1 MNSELESYSFI
12 DPAEVRPEAE
22 ASWSETEPGWPEA
35 EAVWPPADSV
45 QAESEPGRI
54 EDGTQPELRSDGL
67 PTPNAPSTMAEA
79 GIAESTVEHLILKHL
94 FYKGE
99 AMGRELS
106 NSLGLK
112 YSVIE
117 PMVDVMKRNHLI
129 TAKRSMGMGNMSSVF
144 VLSEAGRKLAQQYI
158 EVNSYAGAAPVNLD
172 EYCELVRMQ
181 RHEPGWLNKES
192 LDHAYRHMVVSED
205 ILSQIGPA
213 VNSGKSFLIYGQ
225 PGNGKTFLAEALF
238 NINTTPI
245 YIPYAL
251 ECQGQ
256 IIQVYDPLY
265 HEPLDTPSDGLSI
278 PATAISE
285 SFPYDKRYFR
295 SKRPFITTG
304 GELTMSHLDLSFN
317 PASKIYDAPFQLKAN
332 NGIYLIDDFGRQ
344 KVTPSEVLNR
354 WIVPMER
361 KIDYLNF
368 QQGGKITVPFECFLV
383 FSTNLNPD
391 QLGDEAFL
399 RRIQY
404 KMFLKSPGEAEFA
417 EIFEQFCKKVDIPFN
432 PNLIGKFLTKYY
444 RNGKKRL
451 RRCHPR
457 DVITHAVDH
466 IRFER
471 LEWALTEAVLDHA
484 FASCFTTLSHLD
496 D

>member
-1 MNSELESYSFI
+1 MNSEFESYSFI
-12 DPAEVRPEAE
+12 DTETVEYESFEPPDYEAAVLPAH
-22 ASWSETEPGWPEA
+22 SG
-35 EAVWPPADSV
+35 PAF
-45 QAESEPGRI
+45 G
-54 EDGTQPELRSDGL
+54 GNGL
-67 PTPNAPSTMAEA
+67 PTPLAPSTMAET
-79 GIAESTVEHLILKHL
+79 GISESTIEQLILKQL

-99 AMGRELS
+99 AMGRDIS
-106 NSLGLK
+106 NALGFK

-117 PMVDVMKRNHLI
+117 PMVDTIKRNHLI
-129 TAKRSMGMGNMSSVF
+129 VAKRSMGMGNMSTVF
-144 VLSEAGRKLAQQYI
+144 VLTEAGRKLVHQYMEI
-158 EVNSYAGAAPVNLD
+158 NSYGGAAPVSLD
-172 EYCELVRMQ
+172 EYCELVKLQ
-181 RHEPGWLNKES
+181 KLEPGWLTKES
-192 LDHAYRHMVVSED
+192 LAAAYSHMVVSEE

-245 YIPYAL
+245 YIPYAI

-265 HEPLDTPSDGLSI
+265 HEPLDPSPDELSVL
-278 PATAISE
+278 ANAVSD
-285 SFPYDKRYFR
+285 SFSYDKRYFR

-304 GELTMSHLDLSFN
+304 GELAMQNLDLSFN
-317 PASKIYDAPFQLKAN
+317 SASKVYDAPFQVKAN

-354 WIVPMER
+354 WIIPMER

-368 QQGGKITVPFECFLV
+368 LQGGKITVPFECFLV

-404 KMFLKSPGEAEFA
+404 KMFLRSPGEAEFA
-417 EIFEQFCKKVDIPFN
+417 EIFEQFCKKQEIPFGSS
-432 PNLIGKFLTKYY
+432 LIGKFLTKYY
-444 RNGKKRL
+444 RSGKKKM

-457 DVITHAVDH
+457 DVVMHAIDH
-466 IRFER
+466 IKFEK
-471 LEWALTEAVLDHA
+471 LPWELSEEVLDHA
-484 FASCFTTLSHLD
+484 FTSCFTTASHFD

>member
-1 MNSELESYSFI
+1 MNSETDSYSFI
-12 DPAEVRPEAE
+12 
-22 ASWSETEPGWPEA
+22 ETETFQPE
-35 EAVWPPADSV
+35 EFTRT
-45 QAESEPGRI
+45 ESASYTLPI
-54 EDGTQPELRSDGL
+54 GTQPELKGDGL
-67 PTPNAPSTMAEA
+67 PTPMPPSTMAET
-79 GIAESTVEHLILKHL
+79 GITESTVEQLILKQL
-94 FYKGE
+94 YFKGE
-99 AMGRELS
+99 AMGRDIS
-106 NSLGLK
+106 NALGFK

-117 PMVDVMKRNHLI
+117 PMVETMKRNHLMV
-129 TAKRSMGMGNMSSVF
+129 AKRSMGMGNMSTVF
-144 VLSEAGRKLAQQYI
+144 VLSEEGRKLVHQYLEI
-158 EVNSYAGAAPVNLD
+158 NSYAGAAPVSLD
-172 EYCELVRMQ
+172 EYCEIVKLQ
-181 RHEPGWLNKES
+181 KLDPGWLTKEA
-192 LDHAYRHMVVSED
+192 LNGAYSHMVVSEE

-238 NINTTPI
+238 NINTSPI
-245 YIPYAL
+245 YIPYAI

-265 HEPLDTPSDGLSI
+265 HAPLDAPAESLSVLSNAVSD
-278 PATAISE
+278 
-285 SFPYDKRYFR
+285 SFAYDKRYFR

-304 GELTMSHLDLSFN
+304 GELTLQNLDLSFN
-317 PASKIYDAPFQLKAN
+317 PASKIYDAPFQVKAN

-383 FSTNLNPD
+383 FSTNLNPE

-404 KMFLKSPGEAEFA
+404 KMFLRSPGEAEFA
-417 EIFEQFCKKVDIPFN
+417 EIFEQFCKKMDVPLAS
-432 PNLIGKFLTKYY
+432 NLVGRFLTKYY
-444 RNGKKRL
+444 RSGKKRM

-457 DVITHAVDH
+457 DVVMHAIDH

-471 LEWALTEAVLDHA
+471 LPWVLTEEVLDHA
-484 FASCFTTLSHLD
+484 FNSCFTTVNHFD

>member
-1 MNSELESYSFI
+1 MNSNLESYSFI
-12 DPAEVRPEAE
+12 DTQAAPRESVGRPEP
-22 ASWSETEPGWPEA
+22 STFTLPVRSQPEA
-35 EAVWPPADSV
+35 KD
-45 QAESEPGRI
+45 
-54 EDGTQPELRSDGL
+54 DHL
-67 PTPNAPSTMAEA
+67 PTPGAPDTMAET
-79 GIAESTVEHLILKHL
+79 GIAESTVEQLILRQL
-94 FYKGE
+94 YFKGE

-106 NSLGLK
+106 NGLGFK

-117 PMVDVMKRNHLI
+117 GMVDNLKRNHLI
-129 TAKRSMGMGNMSSVF
+129 MSKRSMGMGNMSTVF
-144 VLSEAGRKLAQQYI
+144 QLSEAGRKLAQQYLEI
-158 EVNSYAGAAPVNLD
+158 NTYAGAAPVSLD
-172 EYCELVRMQ
+172 EYREIVRLQ
-181 RHEPGWLNKES
+181 KLEPGWLTKES
-192 LDHAYRHMVVSED
+192 LGEAYRHMVVSEE

-245 YIPYAL
+245 YIPYAV

-256 IIQVYDPLY
+256 IIQIYDPLY
-265 HEPLDTPSDGLSI
+265 HQPLDEPSD
-278 PATAISE
+278 TISVLA
-285 SFPYDKRYFR
+285 SAVSDDFTYDRRYFR

-304 GELTMSHLDLSFN
+304 GELTLENLDLSFN
-317 PASKIYDAPFQLKAN
+317 TASKIYDAPFQLKAN

-344 KVTPSEVLNR
+344 KVTPAEVLNR

-417 EIFEQFCKKVDIPFN
+417 EIFEQFCKKQDIPCG
-432 PNLIGKFLTKYY
+432 PNLVGRFLTKYY
-444 RNGKKRL
+444 RSGRKKM

-457 DVITHAVDH
+457 DVITHAIDH
-466 IRFER
+466 IKFER
-471 LEWALTEAVLDHA
+471 LPWVITEDVLDHA
-484 FASCFTTLSHLD
+484 FESCFTTVNHHED
-496 D
+496 

>member
-1 MNSELESYSFI
+1 MNSELDSYSFI
-12 DPAEVRPEAE
+12 EPEVLRREPMERHEPE
-22 ASWSETEPGWPEA
+22 PFVIP
-35 EAVWPPADSV
+35 V
-45 QAESEPGRI
+45 
-54 EDGTQPELRSDGL
+54 GTQPELKRDGL
-67 PTPNAPSTMAEA
+67 PTPTAPDTLSET
-79 GIAESTVEHLILKHL
+79 GIAESTIEQLMLKQL
-94 FYKGE
+94 YFKGE
-99 AMGRELS
+99 AMGRDLS
-106 NSLGLK
+106 NSLGFK

-117 PMVDVMKRNHLI
+117 GLIDNMKRNHLI
-129 TAKRSMGMGNMSSVF
+129 VAKRSMGMGNMSTVF
-144 VLSEAGRKLAQQYI
+144 VLSEAGRKLAQQYLDI
-158 EVNSYAGAAPVNLD
+158 NTYAGAAPVSIE
-172 EYCELVRMQ
+172 EYCELVKLQ
-181 RHEPGWLNKES
+181 RLEPGWLTREA
-192 LDHAYRHMVVSED
+192 LDQAYRHMVVSDE

-245 YIPYAL
+245 YIPYAI

-265 HEPLDTPSDGLSI
+265 HQPLDNPADGLSI
-278 PATAISE
+278 MATAVSDN
-285 SFPYDKRYFR
+285 FGHDRRYFR

-304 GELTMSHLDLSFN
+304 GELTLQHLDLSFN
-317 PASKIYDAPFQLKAN
+317 PASKIYDAPFQIKAN

-383 FSTNLNPD
+383 FSTNLNPE

-417 EIFEQFCKKVDIPFN
+417 EIFEQFCKKVEIPFSS
-432 PNLIGKFLTKYY
+432 NLVGKFLTKYY
-444 RNGKKRL
+444 RSGKKKM

-466 IRFER
+466 IKFEKR
-471 LEWALTEAVLDHA
+471 TWELTEEVLDHA
-484 FASCFTTLSHLD
+484 FASCFTTVSHFD

>member
-12 DPAEVRPEAE
+12 EPEATRRE
-22 ASWSETEPGWPEA
+22 LVEPEEPEEYSA
-35 EAVWPPADSV
+35 PAHVQPSSV
-45 QAESEPGRI
+45 H
-54 EDGTQPELRSDGL
+54 DGL
-67 PTPNAPSTMAEA
+67 PTPAAPDTMAET
-79 GIAESTVEHLILKHL
+79 GIAESTVEQLVIKQLY
-94 FYKGE
+94 FRGE
-99 AMGRELS
+99 AMGRDLS
-106 NSLGLK
+106 NALGVK

-117 PMVDVMKRNHLI
+117 SLIDTLKRNHLI
-129 TAKRSMGMGNMSSVF
+129 VAKRSMGMGNMSTVF
-144 VLSEAGRKLAQQYI
+144 TLSEAGRKLAQQYLEI
-158 EVNSYAGAAPVNLD
+158 NTYAGAAPVNLD
-172 EYCELVRMQ
+172 EYCELVKLQ
-181 RHEPGWLNKES
+181 RLEPGWLSREALNQ
-192 LDHAYRHMVVSED
+192 AYQHMVISEE

-225 PGNGKTFLAEALF
+225 PGNGKTYLAEALF

-245 YIPYAL
+245 FIPFAI

-265 HEPLDTPSDGLSI
+265 HQPLDQPAESLSVLASAVSDDF
-278 PATAISE
+278 T
-285 SFPYDKRYFR
+285 YDRRYFR

-304 GELTMSHLDLSFN
+304 GELTLHQLDLSFN
-317 PASKIYDAPFQLKAN
+317 PASKIYDAPFQIKAN

-344 KVTPSEVLNR
+344 KVTPAEVLNR

-383 FSTNLNPD
+383 FSTNLNPE

-404 KMFLKSPGEAEFA
+404 KMFLRSPGEAEFA
-417 EIFEQFCKKVDIPFN
+417 EIFEQFCKRVEIPCS
-432 PNLIGKFLTKYY
+432 PNLIGRFLTKYY
-444 RNGKKRL
+444 RGGKKRL

-466 IRFER
+466 IKFEK
-471 LEWALTEAVLDHA
+471 LPWELTEEVLDHA
-484 FASCFTTLSHLD
+484 FGSCFTTVSHFED
-496 D
+496 

>member
-12 DPAEVRPEAE
+12 D
-22 ASWSETEPGWPEA
+22 TESTQQQPVEHRQT
-35 EAVWPPADSV
+35 EHR
-45 QAESEPGRI
+45 QTESYSIPV
-54 EDGTQPELRSDGL
+54 GTQLDTRNDGL
-67 PTPNAPSTMAEA
+67 PTPTPPSTMAET
-79 GIAESTVEHLILKHL
+79 GIAETTVEQLILKQMY
-94 FYKGE
+94 FKGE
-99 AMGRELS
+99 AMGRDLS
-106 NSLGLK
+106 NGLGFK

-117 PMVDVMKRNHLI
+117 PLMDALKRNHLI
-129 TAKRSMGMGNMSSVF
+129 VAKRSMGMGNMSTVF
-144 VLSEAGRKLAQQYI
+144 VLSEAGRKLAQQYLEI
-158 EVNSYAGAAPVNLD
+158 NTYAGAAPVSLD
-172 EYCELVRMQ
+172 EYCELVKLQ
-181 RHEPGWLNKES
+181 KLDPGWLTKES
-192 LDHAYRHMVVSED
+192 LDLAYRHMVVSEE

-225 PGNGKTFLAEALF
+225 PGNGKTYLAEALF
-238 NINTTPI
+238 NISTTPI
-245 YIPYAL
+245 YIPYAI

-265 HEPLDTPSDGLSI
+265 HEPLDKPEDALSVL
-278 PATAISE
+278 ATAVSD
-285 SFPYDKRYFR
+285 SFTYDKRYFR

-304 GELTMSHLDLSFN
+304 GELTLQHLDLSFN

-383 FSTNLNPD
+383 FSTNLNPE

-404 KMFLKSPGEAEFA
+404 KMFLRSPGEAEFA
-417 EIFEQFCKKVDIPFN
+417 EIFEQFCKKSDIPYGS
-432 PNLIGKFLTKYY
+432 NLVGRFLTKYY
-444 RNGKKRL
+444 RSGKKRM

-457 DVITHAVDH
+457 DVITHAIDH

-471 LEWALTEAVLDHA
+471 KNWELTEDVLDHA
-484 FASCFTTLSHLD
+484 FSSCFTTVSHFD

>member
-12 DPAEVRPEAE
+12 D
-22 ASWSETEPGWPEA
+22 TEPVAREEAYQPPQNSYAVEIGSQPKPE
-35 EAVWPPADSV
+35 
-45 QAESEPGRI
+45 
-54 EDGTQPELRSDGL
+54 SDGL
-67 PTPNAPSTMAEA
+67 PTPAAPSTMAET
-79 GIAESTVEHLILKHL
+79 GIAESTVEQLVLKQL
-94 FYKGE
+94 YFKGE
-99 AMGRELS
+99 SMGRDLS
-106 NSLGLK
+106 NALGFK

-117 PMVDVMKRNHLI
+117 QLVETLKRNHLI
-129 TAKRSMGMGNMSSVF
+129 VAKRSMGMGNMSTVF
-144 VLSEAGRKLAQQYI
+144 VLSEAGRKLAQQYLEI
-158 EVNSYAGAAPVNLD
+158 NTYAGAAPVSLE
-172 EYCELVRMQ
+172 EYCELVKLQ
-181 RHEPGWLNKES
+181 KLEPGWLNKES
-192 LDHAYRHMVVSED
+192 LNEAYRHMVISED
-205 ILSQIGPA
+205 ILSQVGPA

-225 PGNGKTFLAEALF
+225 PGNGKTFIAEALF

-245 YIPYAL
+245 YIPYAI

-265 HEPLDTPSDGLSI
+265 HEPLDKPEDGLSVL
-278 PATAISE
+278 ASAVSE
-285 SFPYDKRYFR
+285 SFSYDKRYFR

-304 GELTMSHLDLSFN
+304 GELTLQNLDLSFN
-317 PASKIYDAPFQLKAN
+317 PASKIYDAPFQIKAN

-344 KVTPSEVLNR
+344 KVTPAEVLNR

-404 KMFLKSPGEAEFA
+404 KMFLRSPGEAEFA
-417 EIFEQFCKKVDIPFN
+417 EIFEQFCKKVDIPFSS
-432 PNLIGKFLTKYY
+432 NLVGKFLTKYY
-444 RNGKKRL
+444 RNGKKRM

-466 IRFER
+466 IKFER
-471 LEWALTEAVLDHA
+471 QPWMLTEDVLDHA
-484 FASCFTTLSHLD
+484 FASCFTTVSHLD

>member
-1 MNSELESYSFI
+1 
-12 DPAEVRPEAE
+12 
-22 ASWSETEPGWPEA
+22 
-35 EAVWPPADSV
+35 
-45 QAESEPGRI
+45 
-54 EDGTQPELRSDGL
+54 
-67 PTPNAPSTMAEA
+67 MAEA
-79 GIAESTVEHLILKHL
+79 GIAESTVEQLILKHL

-99 AMGRELS
+99 AMGRDLS

-117 PMVDVMKRNHLI
+117 PLVDVMKRNHLI

-158 EVNSYAGAAPVNLD
+158 EVNSYAGAAPVSLD
-172 EYCELVRMQ
+172 EYCELVRLQ
-181 RHEPGWLNKES
+181 RHEPGWLNKDS
-192 LDHAYRHMVVSED
+192 LDQAYRHMVVSED

-245 YIPYAL
+245 YIPYAI

-265 HEPLDTPSDGLSI
+265 HEPLDAPSDGLSI
-278 PATAISE
+278 LATAISE

-383 FSTNLNPD
+383 FSTNLNPE

-417 EIFEQFCKKVDIPFN
+417 EIFEQFCKKVDIPFG

-471 LEWALTEAVLDHA
+471 LQWVLTEEVLDHA
-484 FASCFTTLSHLD
+484 FTSCFTTLSHLD

>member
-1 MNSELESYSFI
+1 MHSDPESYTFI
-12 DPAEVRPEAE
+12 DTEAGVAPATAE
-22 ASWSETEPGWPEA
+22 
-35 EAVWPPADSV
+35 PAPYV
-45 QAESEPGRI
+45 IPV
-54 EDGTQPELRSDGL
+54 GTSPAAPNDGL
-67 PTPNAPSTMAEA
+67 PTPTAPDTMGET
-79 GIAESTVEHLILKHL
+79 GIAESTIEQLILKQL
-94 FYKGE
+94 YFKGE

-106 NSLGLK
+106 NGLGFK

-117 PMVDVMKRNHLI
+117 TLVDTLKRNHLI
-129 TAKRSMGMGNMSSVF
+129 MSKRSMGMGNMSTVF
-144 VLSEAGRKLAQQYI
+144 TLSEAGRKLAQQYLEI
-158 EVNSYAGAAPVNLD
+158 NTYAGVAPVNLD
-172 EYCELVRMQ
+172 DYCELVRLQ
-181 RHEPGWLNKES
+181 RLEPGWLTKEA
-192 LDHAYRHMVVSED
+192 LTQAYKHMVVSED

-238 NINTTPI
+238 NISTTPI
-245 YIPYAL
+245 YLPYAI

-265 HEPLDTPSDGLSI
+265 HQPLDQ
-278 PATAISE
+278 PAEAISILA
-285 SFPYDKRYFR
+285 SAVSDDFTYDRRYFR
-295 SKRPFITTG
+295 TRRPFITTG
-304 GELTMSHLDLSFN
+304 GELTLANLDLSFN

-344 KVTPSEVLNR
+344 KVTPAEVLNR

-404 KMFLKSPGEAEFA
+404 KMFLRSPSEAEFA
-417 EIFEQFCKKVDIPFN
+417 EIFEQFCKKQNIPFG
-432 PNLIGKFLTKYY
+432 PNLVGRFLTKYY
-444 RNGKKRL
+444 RSGKKRM

-457 DVITHAVDH
+457 DVITHAIDH
-466 IRFER
+466 IKFER
-471 LEWALTEAVLDHA
+471 LPWVLTEEVLDHA
-484 FASCFTTLSHLD
+484 FASCFTTVNHLED
-496 D
+496 

>member
-1 MNSELESYSFI
+1 MVDSAMNEDLESYAFI
-12 DPAEVRPEAE
+12 ETEAASTVVEDRPE
-22 ASWSETEPGWPEA
+22 
-35 EAVWPPADSV
+35 PAPFV
-45 QAESEPGRI
+45 IPV
-54 EDGTQPELRSDGL
+54 GTQPEKRGDGL
-67 PTPNAPSTMAEA
+67 PTPTPPTTMAET
-79 GIAESTVEHLILKHL
+79 GIAETTVEQLIVKQLY
-94 FYKGE
+94 FKGE
-99 AMGRELS
+99 ALGRDIS
-106 NSLGLK
+106 NALGFK

-117 PMVDVMKRNHLI
+117 PLMEMLKRSHQI

-144 VLSEAGRKLAQQYI
+144 GLTEAGRKLAQQYI
-158 EVNSYAGAAPVNLD
+158 ETNSYAGAAPVSLD
-172 EYCELVRMQ
+172 EYCELVKLQ
-181 RHEPGWLNKES
+181 KLEPGWLNRETLS
-192 LDHAYRHMVVSED
+192 LAYRHMVISDE

-238 NINTTPI
+238 NIQTTPI
-245 YIPYAL
+245 YIPYAI

-265 HEPLDTPSDGLSI
+265 HEPLDAPADSLSI
-278 PATAISE
+278 LAAAVSE

-304 GELTMSHLDLSFN
+304 GELGMQNLDLSFN
-317 PASKIYDAPFQLKAN
+317 PISRVYDAPFQLKAN

-383 FSTNLNPD
+383 FSTNLNPE

-404 KMFLKSPGEAEFA
+404 KMFLRSPSEAEFA
-417 EIFEQFCKKVDIPFN
+417 EIFELFCKKVDIPFG
-432 PNLIGKFLTKYY
+432 PNLIGKFLTKFY
-444 RNGKKRL
+444 RGGKKRM

-457 DVITHAVDH
+457 DVVTHAIDH
-466 IRFER
+466 IKFER
-471 LEWALTEAVLDHA
+471 MPWVLTEEVLDHA
-484 FASCFTTLSHLD
+484 FASCFTTVSHFED
-496 D
+496 

>member
-12 DPAEVRPEAE
+12 EPEEARRESMDPLEPEPFAIPPLKP
-22 ASWSETEPGWPEA
+22 EP
-35 EAVWPPADSV
+35 V
-45 QAESEPGRI
+45 
-54 EDGTQPELRSDGL
+54 SDGL
-67 PTPNAPSTMAEA
+67 PTPTPPNTMAET
-79 GIAESTVEHLILKHL
+79 GITESTVEQLMLKQL
-94 FYKGE
+94 YFRGE
-99 AMGRELS
+99 AMGRDLS
-106 NSLGLK
+106 NALGFK

-117 PMVDVMKRNHLI
+117 SMIDNMKRNHLI
-129 TAKRSMGMGNMSSVF
+129 VAKRSMGMGNMSTVF
-144 VLSEAGRKLAQQYI
+144 VLSEAGRKLAQQYLEI
-158 EVNSYAGAAPVNLD
+158 NTYAGAAPVNLD
-172 EYCELVRMQ
+172 EYCELVKLQ
-181 RHEPGWLNKES
+181 KLSPGWLSKEV
-192 LDHAYRHMVVSED
+192 LDEAYRHMVVSGE

-225 PGNGKTFLAEALF
+225 PGNGKTYLAEALF

-245 YIPYAL
+245 YIPYAI

-265 HEPLDTPSDGLSI
+265 HEPLDGPAEDLSVL
-278 PATAISE
+278 ATAVSE
-285 SFPYDKRYFR
+285 TMAYDKRYFR

-304 GELTMSHLDLSFN
+304 GELTLQHLDLSFN
-317 PASKIYDAPFQLKAN
+317 PASKIYDAPFQIKAN

-383 FSTNLNPD
+383 FSTNLNPE

-404 KMFLKSPGEAEFA
+404 KMFLRSPGEAEFA
-417 EIFEQFCKKVDIPFN
+417 EIFEQFCTKVNIPYQS
-432 PNLIGKFLTKYY
+432 NLIGKFLTKYY
-444 RNGKKRL
+444 RNGKKRM

-466 IRFER
+466 IKFEKR
-471 LEWALTEAVLDHA
+471 PWELNEDVLDHA
-484 FASCFTTLSHLD
+484 FASCFTTVSHFED
-496 D
+496 